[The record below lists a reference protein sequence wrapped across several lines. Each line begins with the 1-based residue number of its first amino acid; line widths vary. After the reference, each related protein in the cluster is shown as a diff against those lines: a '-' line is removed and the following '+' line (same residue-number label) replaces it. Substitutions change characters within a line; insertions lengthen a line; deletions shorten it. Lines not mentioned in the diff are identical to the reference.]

1 MAEPNIE
8 PWLSGVVAQLA
19 RYPKEDAAIGALEI
33 LLFTGNLAPFM
44 GWPAVTQ
51 YEREVRIGNGRCDF
65 LLHHADR
72 SVTLLEAKA
81 NGDRRAVVGGI
92 GQLFLYEASLPR
104 YVTGVRKALAVPG
117 YGELDIAKACELAG
131 VDYVPLGDVGAR
143 FAKYNAILAN
153 LRQSS
158 HA

>member
-1 MAEPNIE
+1 MDEPNIE
-8 PWLSGVVAQLA
+8 PWLAGVVAQLG
-19 RYPKEDAAIGALEI
+19 RFPKEDAAVGALEI
-33 LLFTGNLAPFM
+33 LLFTGKLAPFM
-44 GWPAVTQ
+44 SWPAITH

-81 NGDRRAVVGGI
+81 DGDRRAVVGGI

-104 YVTGVRKALAVPG
+104 YVTSVRKALAVPG
-117 YGELDIAKACELAG
+117 YGEPDILKACELAG
-131 VDYVPLGDVGAR
+131 VDYVPLGDVGSR
-143 FAKYNAILAN
+143 FAKYSAILAT